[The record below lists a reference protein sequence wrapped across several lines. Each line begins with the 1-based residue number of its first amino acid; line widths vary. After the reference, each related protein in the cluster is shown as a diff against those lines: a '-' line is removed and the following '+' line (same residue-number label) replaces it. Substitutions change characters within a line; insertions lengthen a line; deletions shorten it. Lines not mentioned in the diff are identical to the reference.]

1 MRTALITDASSGIG
15 LELAHVLADE
25 KSDLILV
32 ARNKEKLLE
41 LAEELKHNN
50 AINVKVIAKDLSK
63 PEEVAALIDEVKND
77 HIQYLINNAGFG
89 YFGAYHECDW
99 KTTRD
104 MMELNMTTLAHLTH
118 GLLPKMIERGR
129 GKILNVASVAGFLP
143 GPNMAVYYATKAF
156 VLHFSEAIAQE
167 LKGSGVT
174 VTALCPGPTQ
184 SQFMDVSGMAQSKL
198 VKGRKLPTSKQV
210 AEYGYKVMMRGQHV
224 AVHGWNNFIL
234 SVLPRFFP
242 RRLTTWAVSLIQKR

>member
-1 MRTALITDASSGIG
+1 MRTALITGASSGIG

-32 ARNKEKLLE
+32 ARNKEKLLA
-41 LAEELKHNN
+41 LAEELKRNN
-50 AINVKVIAKDLSK
+50 AINVKVIAKDLTK

-77 HIQYLINNAGFG
+77 NIQYLINNAGFG
-89 YFGAYHECDW
+89 YFGAYHDCDW
-99 KTTRD
+99 KTTQD
-104 MMELNMTTLAHLTH
+104 MIELNMTTLAHLTH
-118 GLLPKMIERGR
+118 SLLPKMIERGS

-167 LKGSGVT
+167 LIGTGVT
-174 VTALCPGPTQ
+174 VTALCPGPTE

-210 AEYGYKVMMRGQHV
+210 AEYGYHAMMRGQHL
-224 AVHGWNNFIL
+224 AVHGWGNFVL
-234 SVLPRFFP
+234 SVLPRLFP
-242 RRLTTWAVSLIQKR
+242 RRLTTWVVGLIQK